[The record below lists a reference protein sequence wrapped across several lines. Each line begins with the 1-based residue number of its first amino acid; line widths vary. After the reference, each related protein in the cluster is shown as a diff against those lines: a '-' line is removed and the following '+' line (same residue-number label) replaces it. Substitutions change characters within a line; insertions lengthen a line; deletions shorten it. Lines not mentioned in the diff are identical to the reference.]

1 MSWSNA
7 VRTAVVCLILIVL
20 HYTLRPLL
28 GWRASIDFLVIALL
42 FGSVRMRPGLA
53 AVYGFALGLVSDS
66 LAVSGFGAGA
76 LGMCAVGFAAS
87 WLKAVFFADNL
98 ALNGFFLFLGK
109 WIFDLI
115 YELAGH
121 RLAGGELVMQIFVWS
136 SLSAAVTA
144 LAGVFAL
151 MLVRPLMEVRTA

>member
-1 MSWSNA
+1 MTWTSA
-7 VRTAVVCLILIVL
+7 LRTAVVCVLLIVL

-42 FGSVRMRPGLA
+42 FGSVRMRPGMA

-66 LAVSGFGAGA
+66 LAVSAFGAGA
-76 LGMCAVGFAAS
+76 LGMAAVGFAAS

-109 WIFDLI
+109 WVFDLI
-115 YELAGH
+115 YQIASH
-121 RLAGGELVMQIFVWS
+121 RLGGGELVMQIFVWS

-151 MLVRPLMEVRTA
+151 MLLRPLMEVRTA

>member
-7 VRTAVVCLILIVL
+7 ARTAVVCLILIVL

-28 GWRASIDFLVIALL
+28 GWRAAIDFLVIALL

-109 WIFDLI
+109 WLFDLI
-115 YELAGH
+115 YALAGH
-121 RLAGGELVMQIFVWS
+121 RLGGGELMMQIFVWS

-144 LAGVFAL
+144 LAGIFAL